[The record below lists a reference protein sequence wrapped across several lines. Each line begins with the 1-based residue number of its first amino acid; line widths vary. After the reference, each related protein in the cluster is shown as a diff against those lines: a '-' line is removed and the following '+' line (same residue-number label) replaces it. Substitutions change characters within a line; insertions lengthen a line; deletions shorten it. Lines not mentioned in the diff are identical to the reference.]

1 MDRVGLIQQAIE
13 YEREGYDYYK
23 RQAKRL
29 HDQEVTDLFEM
40 VAEEEMRHI
49 EWLKLMIDE
58 EFTGSEKVALL
69 VAGQPLRS
77 AQINWEAIKRI
88 GLSDINNVYDH
99 AIEMETSAIEF
110 YESLRPVVS
119 GDAERLLDT
128 IIKWEHSH
136 LELFKKLKSSGIS
149 TS

>member
-23 RQAKRL
+23 RQAKRM
-29 HDQEVTDLFEM
+29 HDKELQELFEM
-40 VAEEEMRHI
+40 VADEEMRHV
-49 EWLKLMIDE
+49 EWLKLMVDE
-58 EFTGSEKVALL
+58 EFGASEKIALL

-99 AIEMETSAIEF
+99 AIEMETSAIAF
-110 YESLRPVVS
+110 YEGLRSVVVD
-119 GDAERLLDT
+119 DAAKLLET
-128 IIKWEHSH
+128 IIQWEKTH
-136 LELFKKLKSSGIS
+136 LQLFQQLKRNGIS